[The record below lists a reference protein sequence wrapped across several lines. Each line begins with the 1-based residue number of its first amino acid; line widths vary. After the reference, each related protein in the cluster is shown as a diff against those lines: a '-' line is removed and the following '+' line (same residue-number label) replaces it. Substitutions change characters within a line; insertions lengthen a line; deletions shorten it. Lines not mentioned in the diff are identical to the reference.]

1 MKLVSFFPSPA
12 IKTLA
17 IRVHNLM
24 FHGGW
29 NLPELISLEIS
40 QACNRHCIYCPQ
52 NEAPKKQKIVTQEVW
67 KTFLNRLEEMNW
79 RGIVAFHF
87 FNEPTLVPKFPEY
100 IRELKQRIPKCM
112 PYLFTNGDR
121 PAIIEQAF
129 QAGLFVATIT
139 QHPPYKEGWDE
150 PINALKKKYGMHVR
164 VQRILPVAEA
174 GKKQDNFNGEVI
186 EMHNQAGRIDVE
198 WEPFEKCIHESG
210 AMWIDVEGNML
221 MCCRDY
227 EHEYKFGN
235 IMDRSIKDI
244 WYSPKSVKVRKLV
257 NKGISAT
264 KLCNGCFEGNSKNP
278 KKTSTEAVATA

>member
-1 MKLVSFFPSPA
+1 MKLVSFFPNAA

-17 IRVHNLM
+17 IRTHNLI
-24 FHGGW
+24 FHQGW
-29 NLPELISLEIS
+29 NMPEMISLELS
-40 QACNRHCIYCPQ
+40 QACNRHCVYCPQ
-52 NEAPKKQKIVTQEVW
+52 DLAPKKQQIASQEVW
-67 KTFLNRLEEMNW
+67 KTFLNRLEEIHW

-100 IRELKQRIPKCM
+100 VRELKQRIPKCM

-121 PAIIEQAF
+121 PAVIEEAL
-129 QAGLFVATIT
+129 QAGIFVATIT
-139 QHPPYKEGWDE
+139 QHPPYKEGWSE
-150 PINALKKKYGMHVR
+150 PIDALKKKWGMHVR

-174 GKKQDNFNGEVI
+174 GKKQDGFNGEVI

-210 AMWIDVEGNML
+210 AMWIDYQGNML

-235 IMDRSIKDI
+235 IMDRGIKDI
-244 WYSPKSVKVRKLV
+244 WYSPKAVKVRQLV

-264 KLCNGCFEGNSKNP
+264 KLCDGCFEGNSKNP
-278 KKTSTEAVATA
+278 KKPATEAVAAT